1 MDDNLKQHYKTLR
14 LDERASINE
23 VILAFDVL
31 TTHEKEDNKIKE
43 YRTAF
48 ESIMYVMAPQ
58 LFEGNDEPIE
68 LTPDEAQ
75 EIVDKAI
82 SDNPNLASHNIFSP
96 SEDIPMVWLKEYIDT
111 NSKNFLGKEYL
122 NVKDFIEFLDSF
134 ILYYSTTITIK
145 PNEFKKTNEIA
156 RDIKEICN
164 TIQTQYKCDI
174 KVKKT
179 SKSVII
185 SAKVPYDLYCILIT
199 TIDDYCSVEGVD
211 AYVSTL
217 GV

>member
-1 MDDNLKQHYKTLR
+1 MDDNLRQHYKTLR

-23 VILAFDVL
+23 VVLAFDVL
-31 TTHEKEDNKIKE
+31 TTHEEDNDKIKE

-58 LFEGNDEPIE
+58 LFEGNNEPIE
-68 LTPDEAQ
+68 ITPEEAQ

-82 SDNPNLASHNIFSP
+82 ADNPNLTSHNIFSP

-111 NSKNFLGKEYL
+111 NSKNFLGQQYL

-134 ILYYSTTITIK
+134 ILYYSTTITIRA
-145 PNEFKKTNEIA
+145 NEFKNINSITQ
-156 RDIKEICN
+156 DIKEICN
-164 TIQTQYKCDI
+164 VIQTQYKCDI
-174 KVKKT
+174 RVKK
-179 SKSVII
+179 SGKSLFV
-185 SAKVPYDLYCILIT
+185 STKVPYDLYCILIT